1 MTFTEFLDQNL
12 KLGSLEFTV
21 FDLLAAF
28 IILAATRL
36 IVWLITHVVLRRL
49 FRRRDVDIGRQ
60 YVTKRLV
67 MYVVY
72 TLGILLA
79 METVGISLSVIW
91 AGSAALLV
99 GLGLGL
105 QQTFNDLVSG
115 LIIMIE
121 GTLEIGDVVVV
132 DGFVARVSKIGLRT
146 STVITRDDTSIIVP
160 NSKLTLN
167 NVTNWSHSTTAT
179 RFQVRVGVAY
189 SSDVRLVEKL
199 LLEAANNHSKVL
211 KKPKPSVQFSDFG
224 NSSLDF
230 TLQFFSRDIFPIEY
244 IKSDLR
250 FAITELFRQNGV
262 EIPFPQR
269 DLWLRNPD
277 ALK

>member
-1 MTFTEFLDQNL
+1 M
-12 KLGSLEFTV
+12 
-21 FDLLAAF
+21 
-28 IILAATRL
+28 
-36 IVWLITHVVLRRL
+36 
-49 FRRRDVDIGRQ
+49 
-60 YVTKRLV
+60 
-67 MYVVY
+67 
-72 TLGILLA
+72 
-79 METVGISLSVIW
+79 
-91 AGSAALLV
+91 
-99 GLGLGL
+99 
-105 QQTFNDLVSG
+105 
-115 LIIMIE
+115 
-121 GTLEIGDVVVV
+121 
-132 DGFVARVSKIGLRT
+132 
-146 STVITRDDTSIIVP
+146 
-160 NSKLTLN
+160 
-167 NVTNWSHSTTAT
+167 TNWSHSTTAT

>member
-262 EIPFPQR
+262 EILSRSAICGYAIRMP
-269 DLWLRNPD
+269 
-277 ALK
+277 

>member
-146 STVITRDDTSIIVP
+146 STVITRDDT
-160 NSKLTLN
+160 
-167 NVTNWSHSTTAT
+167 
-179 RFQVRVGVAY
+179 
-189 SSDVRLVEKL
+189 
-199 LLEAANNHSKVL
+199 
-211 KKPKPSVQFSDFG
+211 
-224 NSSLDF
+224 
-230 TLQFFSRDIFPIEY
+230 
-244 IKSDLR
+244 
-250 FAITELFRQNGV
+250 
-262 EIPFPQR
+262 
-269 DLWLRNPD
+269 
-277 ALK
+277 